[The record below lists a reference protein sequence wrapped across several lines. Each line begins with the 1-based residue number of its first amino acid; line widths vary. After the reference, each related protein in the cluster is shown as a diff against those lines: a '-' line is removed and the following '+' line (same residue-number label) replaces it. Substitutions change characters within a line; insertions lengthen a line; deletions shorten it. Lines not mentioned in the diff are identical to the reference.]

1 MQRRGTQLPQD
12 LITKRTNTKMRA
24 RALTSEVVPMVAQN
38 ELLKAI
44 GRSLRGRDEDIA
56 REALPQRWVDLIL
69 YLNEQERKREQQAE
83 TKARRR
89 PH

>member
-1 MQRRGTQLPQD
+1 MAVQ
-12 LITKRTNTKMRA
+12 I
-24 RALTSEVVPMVAQN
+24 

-56 REALPQRWVDLIL
+56 REPLPQRWVDLIL
-69 YLNEQERKREQQAE
+69 YLDEQERKREQRSQAE

>member
-1 MQRRGTQLPQD
+1 M
-12 LITKRTNTKMRA
+12 A
-24 RALTSEVVPMVAQN
+24 AQN

-69 YLNEQERKREQQAE
+69 YLDEQEREQRAQAE

-89 PH
+89 PN